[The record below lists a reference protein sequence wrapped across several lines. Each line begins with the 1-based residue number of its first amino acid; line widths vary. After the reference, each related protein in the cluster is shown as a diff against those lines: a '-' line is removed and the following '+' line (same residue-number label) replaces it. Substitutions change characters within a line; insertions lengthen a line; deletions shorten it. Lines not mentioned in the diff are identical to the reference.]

1 MRTTNP
7 YNQEQAWCLGQS
19 SDCLYIPTIISANLC
34 YNLLKQSFDAGWR
47 ICLYGLSLDG
57 WKKYRSAV
65 CIRAYPVVV
74 GIAKSWDC
82 VADPRKKVGNAIT
95 GAWFWIGKMRE
106 NTKGFPVGVG
116 TVSIWPSAAD
126 LKRKVGSAITGAESS
141 MRKRQSNRKFEFYAL
156 SKTFY
161 MNKWAVS

>member
-1 MRTTNP
+1 MRTTNL

-65 CIRAYPVVV
+65 LYK
-74 GIAKSWDC
+74 GL
-82 VADPRKKVGNAIT
+82 PRGCWHCEVLGLCRRPKEEGWKCYNGCMVLN
-95 GAWFWIGKMRE
+95 WE
-106 NTKGFPVGVG
+106 NE
-116 TVSIWPSAAD
+116 
-126 LKRKVGSAITGAESS
+126 RKYEGLPRGCWSCKYLTECRRPKEAGWKCYNGCRVINERKA
-141 MRKRQSNRKFEFYAL
+141 KRQKLWICRCVKI
-156 SKTFY
+156 
-161 MNKWAVS
+161 